1 MYTPF
6 YLDDVRNDIL
16 NAKQWYAEQQKG
28 MDEKFVSTVKEVVAN
43 IIKMPTA
50 YAVRYRNVR
59 IAHTKNFPYN
69 IHFFIDEEKEQI
81 ILTGVVHQKRKDAL
95 FLDR

>member
-1 MYTPF
+1 MYTLF
-6 YLDDVRNDIL
+6 YLDAVRDDIL

-28 MDEKFVSTVKEVVAN
+28 LDEKFVATIKDTISN
-43 IIKMPTA
+43 IIKMPVA
-50 YAVRYRNVR
+50 YAVRYKNVR
-59 IAHTKNFPYN
+59 IAHTRVFPYN

-95 FLDR
+95 FIDR